1 MNYIVLVILIK
12 KIANYLNKENALNK
26 KWRDCIITKIIDNV
40 IYRGDYLDGK
50 TTGKPVLYEDV
61 VEPII
66 TKELWYECQN
76 QKSKNSRNYTRD
88 VIYLFLQKVKCPKC
102 GRIMAG
108 KAPGGKKKYR
118 YVYYKCCDC
127 GDYVREDY
135 LESKLTPLIM
145 QLTEFDSLIKNQFGA
160 VLTNKLSNPIP
171 KVEKEIQ
178 VLKTKKERL
187 KQAYLNE
194 VIDLSEFNNE
204 SKTIDSN
211 IKNLE
216 NKLKQEELNDKI
228 DFSYESIMICRDI
241 RRFEWIKNND
251 ILGISPLHEYNQLSK
266 LEKQNMFMRY
276 IDTIEY
282 EGEGKDLIIKKI
294 NFRSTFIN
302 EYNQC
307 IQKGVFDEI
316 CNIQLE
322 NGKYLIYCSN
332 PKTHDEISKY
342 VNKLKEL
349 YDVNYIEFEVVNTER
364 GQLFN
369 IKPEDIKDGQRAI
382 KMIPIK
388 EENRLNNV
396 SNKKLGLITI
406 PQKLN

>member
-1 MNYIVLVILIK
+1 
-12 KIANYLNKENALNK
+12 
-26 KWRDCIITKIIDNV
+26 
-40 IYRGDYLDGK
+40 
-50 TTGKPVLYEDV
+50 
-61 VEPII
+61 
-66 TKELWYECQN
+66 
-76 QKSKNSRNYTRD
+76 
-88 VIYLFLQKVKCPKC
+88 
-102 GRIMAG
+102 MAG

-332 PKTHDEISKY
+332 PKTHDEITKY

-349 YDVNYIEFEVVNTER
+349 
-364 GQLFN
+364 
-369 IKPEDIKDGQRAI
+369 
-382 KMIPIK
+382 
-388 EENRLNNV
+388 
-396 SNKKLGLITI
+396 
-406 PQKLN
+406 